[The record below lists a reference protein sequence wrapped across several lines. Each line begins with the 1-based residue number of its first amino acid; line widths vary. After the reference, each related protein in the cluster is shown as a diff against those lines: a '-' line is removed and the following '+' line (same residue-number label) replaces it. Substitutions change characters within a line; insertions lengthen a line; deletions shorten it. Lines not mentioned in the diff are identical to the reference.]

1 MRTPPEFHVMVREL
15 RENGLNTEQEARHG
29 LAFVAAKVAAVA
41 LLGAKYGVAEMEMLE
56 ALMDSRNLG
65 AEVARLVAR
74 IEVSPAYV
82 GHIHSGCRF

>member
-1 MRTPPEFHVMVREL
+1 M
-15 RENGLNTEQEARHG
+15 
-29 LAFVAAKVAAVA
+29 A

-65 AEVARLVAR
+65 AEVGRLVAR

-82 GHIHSGCRF
+82 GHIHSGCHF